1 MSARPAPDQVAV
13 RSVGHQLTFQDL
25 DSDRLG
31 LRQQVTPG
39 AIARLSTDDTGTVAA
54 ALIALDGWADEVQFV
69 PPDVE
74 IDTDATPI
82 APQTRGDEAAPV
94 PARLAKPTRWRLF
107 TSGTTGEPK
116 AIVHTTASLTR
127 TIVAGACDGY
137 VWGQLYDPNRMAGLQ
152 VILQALHSGATI
164 VAPDL
169 HANLATRIRELI
181 DSGVNAVSAT
191 PSLWRQILQL
201 PDIDSWPVRQIT
213 LGGEI
218 ADQRILDALTSR
230 FASARVVH
238 VFASTETGA
247 AFSVKDG
254 RAGFPVSYLND
265 PPRDIRLEIRA
276 DILHVHSPGV
286 SAAGPDGFA
295 STGDI
300 VEVID
305 DRILFRG
312 RASGVVNVGG
322 ADVWPETVETILR
335 RHPDVV
341 DAVVGSKPNSMI
353 GNVLIATVTLA
364 PTAEVDGV
372 TKRLRSWVR
381 EQAPKS
387 HVPASVTVV
396 DKLEVSATGKALR

>member
-1 MSARPAPDQVAV
+1 MRTWPAPDHVAV
-13 RSVGHQLTFQDL
+13 RSAGHQLAYQDL
-25 DSDRLG
+25 YSDRLG
-31 LRQQVTPG
+31 LRGQVDLG
-39 AIARLSTDDTGTVAA
+39 AVARLSTDDAGVVAA
-54 ALIALDGWADEVQFV
+54 ALIALDGWAAEVQFV
-69 PPDVE
+69 PPGVDVE
-74 IDTDATPI
+74 TDATPI
-82 APQTRGDEAAPV
+82 APQAKGDEWAPVAAP
-94 PARLAKPTRWRLF
+94 LAEPTRWRLF
-107 TSGTTGEPK
+107 TSGPTGEPK

-127 TIVAGACDGY
+127 TGGAGSGGGY
-137 VWGQLYDPNRMAGLQ
+137 IWGLLYDPNRMAGLQ
-152 VILQALHSGATI
+152 VLLQALHSDATV
-164 VAPDL
+164 VAPDP
-169 HANLATRIRELI
+169 HASLATRIRELI
-181 DSGVNAVSAT
+181 DAGVNAVSAT

-201 PDIDSWPVRQIT
+201 PDVDGWPLRQIT

-218 ADQRILDALTSR
+218 ADQRILDSLTSR

-265 PPRDIRLEIRA
+265 PPRGVRLEIRA

-305 DRILFRG
+305 DRVLFRG
-312 RASGVVNVGG
+312 RASGIVNVGG
-322 ADVWPETVETILR
+322 ANVWPETVETILR

-341 DAVVGSKPNSMI
+341 EAVVGSKPNSMT
-353 GNVLIATVTLA
+353 GNLLIATVALE

-381 EQAPKS
+381 QHAPKS

-396 DKLEVSATGKALR
+396 DRLEVSATGKVLR